1 MLNTLEIFLKEN
13 PSYTIEDILIIIT
26 KIDSFKENIRNKE
39 VYLIE

>member
-13 PSYTIEDILIIIT
+13 PSYTQKDILIIIT
-26 KIDSFKENIRNKE
+26 KIDSFKETMKNKE